1 MYFFKSNFWK
11 SNLKLSNSWKNKKE
25 YISLL
30 NLNWDKLKKP
40 NKIDLLD
47 VINQLFCN
55 PLSLYGSNYWQQIIS
70 EELSMDRQEIYEKS
84 KIIFDKMK
92 INDKKIYK
100 ISKKISKTIEFVK
113 V

>member
-1 MYFFKSNFWK
+1 MEKQKRIYLIIK
-11 SNLKLSNSWKNKKE
+11 LKLGQ
-25 YISLL
+25 I
-30 NLNWDKLKKP
+30 KKP